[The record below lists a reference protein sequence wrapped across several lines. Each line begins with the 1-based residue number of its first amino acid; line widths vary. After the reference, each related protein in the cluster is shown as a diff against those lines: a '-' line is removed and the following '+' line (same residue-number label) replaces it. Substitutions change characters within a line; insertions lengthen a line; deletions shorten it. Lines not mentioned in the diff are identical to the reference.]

1 MYKNHVQ
8 HNILIAEGRET
19 SLLKAGMNCRISGHS
34 GLRQR
39 HLMCGRRVKCFW
51 QRGDCMGREFVEK
64 VEASPIIAAV
74 KNDEELKN
82 CLKSEIDVVFIL
94 YGDVVTIPAII
105 DRIKDSGRT
114 AMVHLDLVSGLMQ
127 KEISLDFIRYKT
139 RADGIITTRANLIHH
154 AKELGLS
161 TVLRFFILDSLAL
174 SNIEKLT
181 RVNRNAMPD
190 VIEILPGIIVPKIMR
205 KISAMSCVPVIAG
218 GLIKDREDVMNM
230 LNNGAVAISTSARDV
245 WFM

>member
-1 MYKNHVQ
+1 
-8 HNILIAEGRET
+8 
-19 SLLKAGMNCRISGHS
+19 
-34 GLRQR
+34 
-39 HLMCGRRVKCFW
+39 
-51 QRGDCMGREFVEK
+51 MGREFVEK
-64 VEASPIIAAV
+64 VEASPIIAAI
-74 KNDEELKN
+74 KNDEELEN

-139 RADGIITTRANLIHH
+139 RADG
-154 AKELGLS
+154 
-161 TVLRFFILDSLAL
+161 FILDSLAL

-205 KISAMSCVPVIAG
+205 RISARSCVPVIAG

-230 LNNGAVAISTSARDV
+230 LNNGAVAISTSAQDV